1 VDTGI
6 KKRSGVSVKEFR
18 KSLTKKGKTL
28 TIKEINHLRDV
39 SNTHSNK
46 DNNQVSMQDIMD
58 ESVLQSKRY
67 QNPKDN

>member
-1 VDTGI
+1 MKVPSLKVIAKVDTGI

-28 TIKEINHLRDV
+28 TIKDISHLRDA

-46 DNNQVSMQDIMD
+46 DSNPVSIQDLID
-58 ESVLQSKRY
+58 
-67 QNPKDN
+67 